1 LNWLGFD
8 LRPRRSVNASY
19 GPAFSFVIIAAEK
32 TQEFAMRGKK
42 LEDFEKDNPN
52 YKFLIEAINSGNV
65 RLMEDECLALIIP
78 PSSLHLNLV

>member
-1 LNWLGFD
+1 
-8 LRPRRSVNASY
+8 
-19 GPAFSFVIIAAEK
+19 
-32 TQEFAMRGKK
+32 MRGKK